1 MRCEAS
7 RAVAARSADGE
18 RKRPGSASRS
28 RCSAA
33 SPFPTLAVAATGP
46 SRSIAVVA
54 REGLRTAGTG
64 QAKRDGKVFV
74 RVLEETMVL
83 IVFWKKKKIANIVPQ
98 TVPAVTV

>member
-7 RAVAARSADGE
+7 RAAAARSADGE

-33 SPFPTLAVAATGP
+33 SPISTPAVATTGP

-54 REGLRTAGTG
+54 REGLRTAGTR

-74 RVLEETMVL
+74 RVLEETMGFFL
-83 IVFWKKKKIANIVPQ
+83 QKQDCKHCSSDIACCEI
-98 TVPAVTV
+98 